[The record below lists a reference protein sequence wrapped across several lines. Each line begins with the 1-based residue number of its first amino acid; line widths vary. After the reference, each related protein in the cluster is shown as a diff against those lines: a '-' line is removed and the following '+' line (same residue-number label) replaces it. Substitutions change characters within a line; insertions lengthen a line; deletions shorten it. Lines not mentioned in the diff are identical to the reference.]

1 MFRLAG
7 SPEEPDVEGNRIEL
21 AKVVNKYID
30 EKLGV
35 VTGTVVSRSDLE
47 GTEEGSI
54 VEATGAISF
63 AFHKD
68 LISETEYIQMKS
80 KLAEVLL

>member
-1 MFRLAG
+1 MVFRLAG
-7 SPEEPDVEGNRIEL
+7 SPEEPGVEGNRIEL

-35 VTGTVVSRSDLE
+35 VTRAVVSRSNFE

-54 VEATGAISF
+54 VDQIERLASPLQNDPISK
-63 AFHKD
+63 A
-68 LISETEYIQMKS
+68 STS
-80 KLAEVLL
+80 K